1 LKKAFG
7 LAKSADQAAS
17 IVDQL
22 KVAGFS
28 NSDIS
33 VLSTDRAGTR
43 HVAHEQHN
51 ILKRL
56 KAPRSVAVAG

>member
-1 LKKAFG
+1 VKKALFG

-22 KVAGFS
+22 RIAGFS

-43 HVAHEQHN
+43 HFAHEQHT
-51 ILKRL
+51 
-56 KAPRSVAVAG
+56 KAPEGAAVGGG